1 MFATT
6 RSVDTTLKTSDVTT
20 AASEARHGSD
30 LKLVPLIDEVVQ
42 DLSVENF
49 DQKLVFHWKAKRE
62 VSYRLEKAT
71 NLDADMW
78 IRLDQVD
85 IGFNGNRATAILAEP
100 AGRSFFRI
108 VAYYE

>member
-1 MFATT
+1 MYK
-6 RSVDTTLKTSDVTT
+6 RQ
-20 AASEARHGSD
+20 
-30 LKLVPLIDEVVQ
+30 VQ

-49 DQKLVFHWKAKRE
+49 DQKLVFAWKAKSE

-71 NLDADMW
+71 NLDADTW

-100 AGRSFFRI
+100 AGRSCFRI